1 MQNQLEF
8 TSDILGDAF
17 VAHTFD
23 LGPDPDREPGGNVV
37 ATLVKHTASSDD
49 PHHAVLWVH
58 GFSDYFFNPEI
69 AEFFADRGYAFYA
82 LDLRKSGRSLRDG
95 QSPHYATDFA
105 VYDKELD
112 LAVDAIA
119 AEHPTLGIV
128 VAAHSTGGLI
138 TPLWLD
144 RRRRRTCTVPIV
156 GQVLDSPWFD
166 MQGPRMLRAIGVPF
180 IKMIGG
186 MAGTRVA
193 PAEQS
198 SVHGLTVHAG
208 HHGEFDYD
216 VALKPING
224 FPLRFGWLRAVT
236 VAHSK
241 LHRGLDTGVPSL
253 VLRSTRSLSVKE
265 YSTEASRA
273 DLVLDTE
280 QIAKWAGAL
289 GNRLAV
295 VPIADARHGVFVSE
309 RAAREIAYDELD
321 AWLSREIECQPI

>member
-1 MQNQLEF
+1 MPNNLEF
-8 TSDILGDAF
+8 TSDILGENF

-37 ATLVKHTASSDD
+37 ATLVKHTIANE

-69 AEFFADRGYAFYA
+69 AEFFTSRGYAFYA

-105 VYDKELD
+105 VYNEELD

-119 AEHPTLGIV
+119 ADHPGMGIV
-128 VAAHSTGGLI
+128 IAAHSTGGLI

-144 RRRRRTCTVPIV
+144 RRRRRNCTAPIV

-166 MQGPRMLRAIGVPF
+166 MPGPSMLWAVGVPL
-180 IKMIGG
+180 IKLIGRI
-186 MAGTRVA
+186 AGTRVA

-198 SVHGLTVHAG
+198 SVHGLTVHRG
-208 HHGEFDYD
+208 HHGDFDYD
-216 VALKPING
+216 LALKPING

-253 VLRSTRSLSVKE
+253 VLRSARSLSVKE
-265 YSTEASRA
+265 YSIEASRA
-273 DLVLDTE
+273 DLILDTE
-280 QIAKWAGAL
+280 HMAKWAGAL
-289 GNRLAV
+289 GNRVAV
-295 VPIADARHGVFVSE
+295 VPISDARHGVFVSE
-309 RAAREIAYDELD
+309 REARDTAYGEL
-321 AWLSREIECQPI
+321 ASWLSHEIEHQTV